1 MGIIRGDRKQT
12 TNSNQKAIV
21 AAMKTVYE
29 AGHRLGYQVGSN
41 FTSLV
46 NSIQGVKSNERN

>member
-1 MGIIRGDRKQT
+1 MSIVIGGRKQT

-29 AGHRLGYQVGSN
+29 AGRRLGYQVGGN